1 MEIPTTTGDLSSHIP
16 TDRVRGECIGQASRS
31 LECSGILRA
40 LCVHAAWALSH
51 FLVVLSRPCSPFDFR
66 SIHPFTTNTAT
77 SATAGCPVQSI
88 LPLSIHLSI
97 LPFPAPSLPPS
108 LPRSRSSLSW
118 ICPCRRRRLWLL
130 PPPPPRNKP
139 ASARRSSVGREG
151 GRRSE
156 SAAAED
162 ARRERGQP
170 SRKQQL

>member
-16 TDRVRGECIGQASRS
+16 TDHVRGECTGQASRS
-31 LECSGILRA
+31 LDCSGILRA
-40 LCVHAAWALSH
+40 LCMHAVWALSH

-66 SIHPFTTNTAT
+66 SIPPFTNTAT

-97 LPFPAPSLPPS
+97 LPFPAPPS
-108 LPRSRSSLSW
+108 LPSLPSFLGVGPPFLGSVPVAAAAASPSSAAKKQTGLRAPFLRW
-118 ICPCRRRRLWLL
+118 
-130 PPPPPRNKP
+130 
-139 ASARRSSVGREG
+139 EG
-151 GRRSE
+151 GRGSE

-162 ARRERGQP
+162 ARRERGQR